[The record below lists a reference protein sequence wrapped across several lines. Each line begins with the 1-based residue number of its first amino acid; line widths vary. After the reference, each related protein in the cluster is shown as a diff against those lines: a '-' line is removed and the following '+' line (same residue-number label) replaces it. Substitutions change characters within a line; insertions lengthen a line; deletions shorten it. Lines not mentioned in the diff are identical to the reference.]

1 MKTIFDIT
9 FVSEAEYSYY
19 NQLNSLE
26 QLHYFFELYDS
37 LTQRSSTSSLDLSSF
52 FAAVKS
58 SLDSSTDEDTV
69 ITKIP
74 DDRDRVDVIIDD
86 ENILIESN
94 SLRSIKHITMKFIE
108 SGYILRR
115 DVELEKT
122 FCKDKITRYLRV
134 FQIISQVSTLC
145 FN

>member
-9 FVSEAEYSYY
+9 FVSAAEYSYY
-19 NQLNSLE
+19 KQLNTQE
-26 QLHYFFELYDS
+26 QMHYFFELYDS
-37 LTQRSSTSSLDLSSF
+37 LIQRSSVSTLDLSSF

-58 SLDSSTDEDTV
+58 SLDATDDDAV
-69 ITKIP
+69 VTKIP

-94 SLRSIKHITMKFIE
+94 SLRSVKHITMKFIE

-122 FCKDKITRYLRV
+122 FRKDKITRYLRV
-134 FQIISQVSTLC
+134 FQIINQVSTLC

>member
-9 FVSEAEYSYY
+9 FVSAAEYSYY
-19 NQLNSLE
+19 KQLNTQE
-26 QLHYFFELYDS
+26 QMHYFFELYDS
-37 LTQRSSTSSLDLSSF
+37 LIQRSSGSTLDLTSF

-58 SLDSSTDEDTV
+58 SLDATDEDTAV
-69 ITKIP
+69 TKIP

-94 SLRSIKHITMKFIE
+94 SLRSVKHITMKFIE

-122 FCKDKITRYLRV
+122 FRKDKITRYLRV
-134 FQIISQVSTLC
+134 FQIINQVSTLC

>member
-9 FVSEAEYSYY
+9 FVSAAEYSYY
-19 NQLNSLE
+19 KQLNAQE
-26 QLHYFFELYDS
+26 QMHYFFELYDS
-37 LTQRSSTSSLDLSSF
+37 LIQRSSGSTLDLTSF

-58 SLDSSTDEDTV
+58 SLDATDEDTAV
-69 ITKIP
+69 TKIP

-108 SGYILRR
+108 SGYILKR

-122 FCKDKITRYLRV
+122 FRKDKITRYLRV
-134 FQIISQVSTLC
+134 FQIINQVSTLC